1 MCAKPGKIISSPKM
15 VRVIHSA
22 STLSVEYRK
31 HYRYMLKL
39 AIGRSVDD
47 MVEILGGGDPKL
59 VDFLKKE
66 LARLP
71 GVTLGELQDAP
82 QEAVKSP
89 DGQLEMSDAE
99 REFDSSM
106 W

>member
-15 VRVIHSA
+15 VRAIHST

-47 MVEILGGGDPKL
+47 MVEILGCGDPKL

-71 GVTLGELQDAP
+71 GMTLGEIQDAP
-82 QEAVKSP
+82 REAVKSP

-99 REFDSSM
+99 REFDGSM

>member
-1 MCAKPGKIISSPKM
+1 MCAKPGKIISSPRM
-15 VRVIHSA
+15 VRAVHSA

-47 MVEILGGGDPKL
+47 MVEILGCGDPKL

-71 GVTLGELQDAP
+71 GVALEELQDAP
-82 QEAVKSP
+82 QEAVTPS

-99 REFDSSM
+99 KEFDSSM

>member
-71 GVTLGELQDAP
+71 GVTLGDLQDAP
-82 QEAVKSP
+82 QETVKSP
-89 DGQLEMSDAE
+89 DGQPEMSDAE